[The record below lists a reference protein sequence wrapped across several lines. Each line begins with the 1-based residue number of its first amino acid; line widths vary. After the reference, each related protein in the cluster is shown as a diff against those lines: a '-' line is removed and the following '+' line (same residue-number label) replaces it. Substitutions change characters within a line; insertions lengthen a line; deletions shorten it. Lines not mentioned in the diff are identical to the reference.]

1 MASVVA
7 SSAVVTP
14 VAALAASSSTKSS
27 DVISVKAGLKAGVFG
42 GKSEWQSKTATN
54 GSRVSCMQV
63 WEPYNNLRF
72 ETLSY
77 LPALSQDALAK
88 QIDYVI
94 KSGWAPC
101 IEFDTQGAVTREGS
115 RMPGYYDGRYW
126 TMWKLPMFG
135 CTDSASVL
143 REIEECKKL
152 YGHKC
157 YIRCLGFDNTRQ
169 VWEPYNNLR
178 FETLSYLPPL
188 SQDAL
193 AKQIDYVIKSGWA
206 PCIEFDTQGTV
217 TREGST
223 MPGYYDGRY
232 WTMWKLPMFGCTDS
246 ASV

>member
-7 SSAVVTP
+7 SSAVVIP
-14 VAALAASSSTKSS
+14 VAAVAASTSSKCS

-42 GKSEWQSKTATN
+42 GKSEWQAKTQTN

-63 WEPYNNLRF
+63 WEPYNNLKF

-77 LPALSQDALAK
+77 LPPLSQDALAK

-101 IEFDTQGAVTREGS
+101 IEFDVQGTVTREGS
-115 RMPGYYDGRYW
+115 TMPGYYDGRYW

-152 YGHKC
+152 YGTKC

-169 VWEPYNNLR
+169 VQCASFIVHQP
-178 FETLSYLPPL
+178 TL
-188 SQDAL
+188 
-193 AKQIDYVIKSGWA
+193 
-206 PCIEFDTQGTV
+206 
-217 TREGST
+217 
-223 MPGYYDGRY
+223 
-232 WTMWKLPMFGCTDS
+232 
-246 ASV
+246 

>member
-14 VAALAASSSTKSS
+14 VAAIAASSTTKSS
-27 DVISVKAGLKAGVFG
+27 QIVSVQAGLKAGVFG
-42 GKSEWQSKTATN
+42 GKSEWQTKTQTN

-169 VWEPYNNLR
+169 V
-178 FETLSYLPPL
+178 
-188 SQDAL
+188 QCA
-193 AKQIDYVIKSGWA
+193 
-206 PCIEFDTQGTV
+206 
-217 TREGST
+217 
-223 MPGYYDGRY
+223 
-232 WTMWKLPMFGCTDS
+232 MFIVHQPTNK
-246 ASV
+246 

>member
-7 SSAVVTP
+7 SSALVTP

-101 IEFDTQGAVTREGS
+101 IEFDTVS
-115 RMPGYYDGRYW
+115 
-126 TMWKLPMFG
+126 
-135 CTDSASVL
+135 SSS
-143 REIEECKKL
+143 
-152 YGHKC
+152 
-157 YIRCLGFDNTRQ
+157 N
-169 VWEPYNNLR
+169 
-178 FETLSYLPPL
+178 
-188 SQDAL
+188 
-193 AKQIDYVIKSGWA
+193 
-206 PCIEFDTQGTV
+206 
-217 TREGST
+217 
-223 MPGYYDGRY
+223 
-232 WTMWKLPMFGCTDS
+232 
-246 ASV
+246 